1 MRKILLLPT
10 LLLLGLASAPA
21 GAASPEEAATLRTTL
36 TPLGGERAGNA
47 DGSIPAWTGGLTTID
62 PKWTPGTT
70 RPDYFAGEQ
79 KLFSIT
85 AANYAEYKDQLF
97 QGFGVLFER
106 YPDFRIDVYPTKRT
120 AAAPQ
125 FVYDWAFR
133 NATDAR
139 CVEKGCGFG
148 FTNAY
153 GAPPFPIPRDGGEMI
168 QNVLARYEGHIM
180 RYIRPGFIVDTDG
193 KPALAATATVVNLYP
208 YYDPKGSL
216 ETYGGYYLKSFV
228 EYEAPASRNGEGIL
242 AWVPTNLMDDPQVW
256 SYQVGQRR
264 VRKAPNIC
272 CDNPNPSTMGLMNYD
287 ELQVFNSGKGMER
300 YEWTIVGKKEM
311 YVPYNNNNV
320 PHLTSDQVLGP
331 HFTNPDAIR
340 FEKHR
345 VWILDGKLREGERH
359 SVPHRR
365 LYVDEDNWHPTGG
378 DLWDGNGDLWKL
390 IYQLSIA
397 APDIPAVLPTIHF
410 GYDLQAGAY
419 TATWL
424 NTTDITHGRQSAVA
438 LPSIDE
444 SIFTPDALA
453 ARRGQ

>member
-1 MRKILLLPT
+1 
-10 LLLLGLASAPA
+10 
-21 GAASPEEAATLRTTL
+21 
-36 TPLGGERAGNA
+36 
-47 DGSIPAWTGGLTTID
+47 
-62 PKWTPGTT
+62 
-70 RPDYFAGEQ
+70 
-79 KLFSIT
+79 
-85 AANYAEYKDQLF
+85 
-97 QGFGVLFER
+97 
-106 YPDFRIDVYPTKRT
+106 
-120 AAAPQ
+120 
-125 FVYDWAFR
+125 
-133 NATDAR
+133 
-139 CVEKGCGFG
+139 
-148 FTNAY
+148 
-153 GAPPFPIPRDGGEMI
+153 
-168 QNVLARYEGHIM
+168 
-180 RYIRPGFIVDTDG
+180 
-193 KPALAATATVVNLYP
+193 
-208 YYDPKGSL
+208 
-216 ETYGGYYLKSFV
+216 
-228 EYEAPASRNGEGIL
+228 
-242 AWVPTNLMDDPQVW
+242 
-256 SYQVGQRR
+256 
-264 VRKAPNIC
+264 
-272 CDNPNPSTMGLMNYD
+272 NPSTMGLMNYD
-287 ELQVFNSGKGMER
+287 ELQVFNSGKRMER
-300 YEWTIVGKKEM
+300 YEWTIVGKKKM